1 MRALGANVQ
10 EGLAQMAGGNVK
22 QVVSEMGWSLQQGF
36 AVGARLEKGIRRNL
50 ALLGGSGR

>member
-10 EGLAQMAGGNVK
+10 EGLAQMAGENVK